1 MSEPGYTA
9 TSESTVIDTLRRAVA
24 AWGDEV
30 ALRTAGGWPSRT
42 WNQHTERVAVIA
54 GGLAGPGDTVALGLT
69 NWPEFQFVG
78 TAVQHL
84 GAAPF
89 SCYHSSSPEQLG
101 YLLRASDARVAGTE
115 RLLAPA
121 IAGKLADPE
130 SPLRLLAM
138 AGDGEGGGGSSAP
151 PAEKTS
157 DGEDGGGSS
166 APPAEKTSDGEDG
179 GGSSAPPA
187 EKTSD
192 GEDGGGSSA
201 PPAEKTSDGED
212 GGGSSA
218 PPAREPGKT
227 SDGEDGGGSSAP
239 PAG

>member
-9 TSESTVIDTLRRAVA
+9 TSESTVIDTLRRPVA

-42 WNQHTERVAVIA
+42 WNQYAERVAMIA
-54 GGLAGPGDTVALGLT
+54 GGLAGLGDTFALRLT

-89 SCYHSSSPEQLG
+89 SCYHNSSPEQLG

-201 PPAEKTSDGED
+201 PPA
-212 GGGSSA
+212 
-218 PPAREPGKT
+218 REPGKT